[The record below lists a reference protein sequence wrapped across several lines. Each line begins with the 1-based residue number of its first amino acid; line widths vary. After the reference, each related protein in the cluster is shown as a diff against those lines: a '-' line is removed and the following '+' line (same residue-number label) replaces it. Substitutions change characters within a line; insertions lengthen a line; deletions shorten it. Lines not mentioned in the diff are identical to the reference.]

1 MNQPWMK
8 KIKQFERMYFLYEIK
23 YPAQLL
29 KIHEVKKK
37 YSDIFN
43 YSFMSG
49 SSHIRSVLI
58 SIEYRNCRRTFKIK
72 KLTFFSIFLST
83 LLQK

>member
-23 YPAQLL
+23 YPAQFL

-37 YSDIFN
+37 YSDSFN
-43 YSFMSG
+43 YSFSGDSIYLMSFT
-49 SSHIRSVLI
+49 H
-58 SIEYRNCRRTFKIK
+58 ET
-72 KLTFFSIFLST
+72 
-83 LLQK
+83 